1 MEIIEPS
8 FGIVLLI
15 GYNDFLAAKL
25 GLHLRRTFGL
35 AMLISIVPIYG
46 VTGASALAAF
56 PVSEVTTAAVTIP
69 FIIVPT
75 AFAYQEEIKEL
86 RRCGKKSLIKL
97 RLYMPGKL

>member
-1 MEIIEPS
+1 LEIIEPS

-25 GLHLRRTFGL
+25 GIHLRRTFGL

-56 PVSEVTTAAVTIP
+56 PVSEVTKAAVTIP
-69 FIIVPT
+69 FIIVPA